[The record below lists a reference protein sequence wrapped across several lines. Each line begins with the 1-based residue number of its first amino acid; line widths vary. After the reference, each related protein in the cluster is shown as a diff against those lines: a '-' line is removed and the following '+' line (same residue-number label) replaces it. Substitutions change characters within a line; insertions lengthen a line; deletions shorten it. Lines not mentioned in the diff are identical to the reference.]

1 MLYCSMVNSH
11 LNYGILVWGYQCYRL
26 EKIQKRIIRT
36 ITVSKYNAHT
46 EPLFKL
52 LGLLKIQDM
61 LDLSSLKFYYKYRRD
76 NLPAFFYTFQLTTH
90 GSQHQY
96 NTRHREQMLIDRT
109 RTNYAD
115 RRTRIYLPT
124 LLNSISKLLLEKI
137 ATHSLQGFSQ
147 NLTKYFIHRYSD
159 ICYIVNCYVCRHVT

>member
-1 MLYCSMVNSH
+1 MKITPHDTSKQLIPLITLDYYSWLKSTHDTNSH

-61 LDLSSLKFYYKYRRD
+61 LDLSSLKFYYRYRRD
-76 NLPAFFYTFQLTTH
+76 NLPAFFYTFKLTTH

-115 RRTRIYLPT
+115 RRIC
-124 LLNSISKLLLEKI
+124 
-137 ATHSLQGFSQ
+137 FSQ